1 LGSQT
6 TTRQEAA
13 VKAKAKI
20 ATTTIMFGVFA
31 LSSAYAATVDN
42 PGAVTFTANV
52 DSKLQVSGASPVEV
66 NRNGTMSIVGTLDSS
81 GNSSFDQLDISF
93 EQVTDASN
101 YTHQLQATSS
111 GTGTYCPNSGQ
122 ATITFS
128 ARVKITKVNS
138 ISIATTP
145 CYITIDGG
153 SAFTLTTETSGTLT
167 GVRFKQPE
175 PKLVARVS
183 VSGTLAGA
191 TCPTTGT
198 IQQDIRNHYGLPS
211 AGNTTGADFQ
221 LFHAAISPT
230 NFTGTG
236 C

>member
-1 LGSQT
+1 MKTKTKIGSAAIVLG
-6 TTRQEAA
+6 A
-13 VKAKAKI
+13 
-20 ATTTIMFGVFA
+20 FA
-31 LSSAYAATVDN
+31 LGSAYAATVDN
-42 PGAVTFTANV
+42 PGAVAFAGNV

-66 NRNGTMSIVGTLDSS
+66 NRGGSMSILGALDSS

-101 YTHQLQATSS
+101 YTHQLQALSS

-128 ARVKITKVNS
+128 ARIKITKVNNV
-138 ISIATTP
+138 SIATTP

-153 SAFTLTTETSGTLT
+153 SAFTLTTETSGPLT

-175 PKLVARVS
+175 PKLVARVGL
-183 VSGTLAGA
+183 SGTLAEA

-198 IQQDIRNHYGLPS
+198 IQADIRSHYGLPS
-211 AGNTTGADFQ
+211 PGNTTGADFQ
-221 LFHAAISPT
+221 LFAATISPT